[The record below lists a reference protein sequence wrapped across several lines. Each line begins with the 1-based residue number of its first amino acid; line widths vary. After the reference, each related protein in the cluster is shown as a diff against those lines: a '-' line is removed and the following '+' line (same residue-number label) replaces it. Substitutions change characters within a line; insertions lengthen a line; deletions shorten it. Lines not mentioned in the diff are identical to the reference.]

1 MRLPSRRNIVN
12 GLGSQIGWFAC
23 ILGAAHGSWWFGPA
37 VVSVYLIIH
46 FLLLEKRQYRGEF
59 LFLGISSVLGVV
71 VDSLK
76 KTTGLIV
83 YSADSSIA
91 YLAPVWI
98 VAMWTLFA
106 STFGA
111 SMAWIQGRVLIAAL
125 LGGVFGPA
133 SYVAGM
139 RFGAVK
145 FGASLMVT
153 VAVLSL
159 VWASVMALLAWLSA
173 RLLVKE
179 EHG

>member
-1 MRLPSRRNIVN
+1 MKLPSRRNIIN
-12 GLGSQIGWFAC
+12 GLGSQIGWFSC
-23 ILGAAHGSWWFGPA
+23 ILGAAHGNWWFGPV
-37 VVSVYLIIH
+37 VVSAYLIVH
-46 FLLLEKRQYRGEF
+46 FLLLERRQFKGEV
-59 LFLGISSVLGVV
+59 LFLSISSLLGVV

-83 YSADSSIA
+83 YSADSSD

-111 SMAWIQGRVLIAAL
+111 SMAWIQGRVIAAAL
-125 LGGVFGPA
+125 LGAIFGPT
-133 SYVAGM
+133 SYIAGM

-145 FGASLMVT
+145 FGFSLMLT
-153 VAVLSL
+153 IAVLSL
-159 VWASVMALLAWLSA
+159 VWASVMGGLAWLSA

>member
-1 MRLPSRRNIVN
+1 MKMPSRRNIAN

-23 ILGAAHGSWWFGPA
+23 ILGAAHGSWWFGPI
-37 VVSVYLIIH
+37 VVSIYLIVH
-46 FLLLEKRQYRGEF
+46 F
-59 LFLGISSVLGVV
+59 LFLQRHQLKGEILFLVTSSLLGVV

-76 KTTGLIV
+76 KITGLIV
-83 YSADSSIA
+83 YNADSSPA

-111 SMAWIQGRVLIAAL
+111 SMAWIQGRVWIAAL
-125 LGGVFGPA
+125 LGAIFGPT
-133 SYVAGM
+133 SYIAGM

-145 FGASLMVT
+145 FGSSLMVT
-153 VAVLSL
+153 VAILSL
-159 VWASVMALLAWLSA
+159 VWASVMGLLAWLSA